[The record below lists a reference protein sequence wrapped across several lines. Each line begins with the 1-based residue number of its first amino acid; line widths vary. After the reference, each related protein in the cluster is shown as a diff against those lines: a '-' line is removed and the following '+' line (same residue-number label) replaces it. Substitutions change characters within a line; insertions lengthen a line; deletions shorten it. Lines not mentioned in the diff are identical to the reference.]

1 MGILSES
8 REVHQKMSFRCVKF
22 NVSAI
27 TGVHSMSRQHI
38 TSSRSR
44 GKLEA
49 WSCFTFYL
57 TAVSSGLRVCH
68 LTVSC
73 MTFYFLGREG
83 KFLKGLDS
91 VYGLKVLC
99 SRYVWNERR
108 RSHMLHDSE
117 LLCWGLLLPLLT
129 MVSASFKIKSGY
141 SASYRMDI
149 MTVAVTG
156 IIILVVEFNCYA
168 IICFFGNQDKHIMYR
183 ILLDS
188 QNTSSS

>member
-1 MGILSES
+1 MMEDNSRNNCLYCSIQNLLRRCCGPGILAES
-8 REVHQKMSFRCVKF
+8 GEAHQKMSFWCVKC

-27 TGVHSMSRQHI
+27 TGVHSVSRQHVA
-38 TSSRSR
+38 SSRSR

-57 TAVSSGLRVCH
+57 MAVSSGLRVCH

-73 MTFYFLGREG
+73 KTFYFLGREG

-99 SRYVWNERR
+99 SCYVWNERR

-149 MTVAVTG
+149 MMV
-156 IIILVVEFNCYA
+156 
-168 IICFFGNQDKHIMYR
+168 Q
-183 ILLDS
+183 S
-188 QNTSSS
+188 QEL